1 MASEKIAVVTVHGT
15 GDTAEGLDGEK
26 WFQRGST
33 FSSQLQASLRARGV
47 DSEIVPH
54 LWTGANSASAREKG
68 SIALAKRARK
78 LAKSHAGVHVIG
90 HSHGGNV
97 ANDAACMLNWHTGK
111 KRPRLASVTTV
122 GTPFFRTI
130 VKRSEKLGAWA
141 FLLMVI
147 VSLCVFTF
155 SIFYFRGEDG
165 AATAETA
172 AIEQMETAGGQI
184 EELVENPGTVPEAVS
199 QGGGELEELVI
210 GLVGVG
216 LMSGLAILFI
226 IPLAFR
232 GIARIRRAGRK
243 KRDAP
248 SLFTIWHP
256 NDEAI
261 AFLQRVEALPV
272 EVFPKWSLLKGSRTG
287 AILWGVRAA
296 IWTPIVGLLIAIGA
310 EFGTNDDGE
319 YLTPL
324 IEDISDMGATIA
336 AIGLVAAPLI
346 FGAVYVIYR
355 AIVAVMLEFAMRGY
369 LNSVVGNALK
379 GLAMGRD
386 GDNRIG
392 EVSERSHYYGCEE
405 QVLDGDLAERMR
417 VASHEA
423 TRLLFEK
430 YRASLFSVGVT
441 EDNAVAELAEDAMT
455 WDSLIHTTY
464 FDQPEVAEMIAE
476 KISSEVKNKRGGL
489 ETEMPQAAG

>member
-1 MASEKIAVVTVHGT
+1 
-15 GDTAEGLDGEK
+15 
-26 WFQRGST
+26 
-33 FSSQLQASLRARGV
+33 
-47 DSEIVPH
+47 
-54 LWTGANSASAREKG
+54 
-68 SIALAKRARK
+68 
-78 LAKSHAGVHVIG
+78 
-90 HSHGGNV
+90 
-97 ANDAACMLNWHTGK
+97 
-111 KRPRLASVTTV
+111 
-122 GTPFFRTI
+122 
-130 VKRSEKLGAWA
+130 
-141 FLLMVI
+141 MVI

-155 SIFYFRGEDG
+155 SIFYFRGEEG
-165 AATAETA
+165 AANAETA

-405 QVLDGDLAERMR
+405 KVLDGDLADRMR

-476 KISSEVKNKRGGL
+476 KISSEVKNKRAGL